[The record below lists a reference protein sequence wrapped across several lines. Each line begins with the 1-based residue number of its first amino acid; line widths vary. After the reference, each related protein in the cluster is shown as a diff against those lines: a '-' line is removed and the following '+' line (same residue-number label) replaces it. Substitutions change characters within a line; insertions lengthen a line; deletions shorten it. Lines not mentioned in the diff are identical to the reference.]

1 MRRIVLLGSIALAL
15 IGLSVPAAGSG
26 AASTPGVTPKL
37 VTIGGTYPLTGPASL
52 YATIPA
58 AMKAYFSY
66 VNGRKGADGRRGVF
80 GRQIKFVYLDDGYNP
95 ANTVQLTRQLV
106 EQTKVFAIVGSLGTE
121 PNLATRPYLN
131 SVKVPQMLV
140 ATGATTWG
148 RDWKQ
153 YPWTTG
159 WQPDYELEGKIYGRA
174 IAHNAGKQKIAVLYQ
189 NDDYGNDYLRGL
201 KAGLGAKAGN
211 IAGAEAY
218 DVTASDVKSQVAKL
232 RATGATVF
240 CIFATPK
247 FTIQAYVIAHA
258 LGWNPPVI
266 YTNSVS
272 GTSTF
277 LALAQKAGAG
287 ALVNNT
293 YTVQYQKDPSSPR
306 WANDSAMKL
315 YRQLLSRYAPQ
326 LNPNDNLN
334 AYGVA
339 VAEAFVELL
348 QKAGPNPT
356 RDSLLAAYRHWNQ
369 ANPFLIPGNIQHTDA
384 KSQFP
389 IRGEVIVKFGDG
401 VFTPVS
407 GLKIPKL

>member
-1 MRRIVLLGSIALAL
+1 MTFLRASAKVGASKASTAKEHPCAELVLIGCVALTL
-15 IGLSVPAAGSG
+15 IGLSIPAAGMG

-37 VTIGGTYPLTGPASL
+37 VTVGGTYPLTGPASL

-66 VNGRKGADGRRGVF
+66 VNARKGPDGRRGVF
-80 GRQIKFVYLDDGYNP
+80 GRQINFLYLDDGYNP

-121 PNLATRPYLN
+121 PNLAVRPYLN
-131 SVKVPQMLV
+131 AGKVPQMLV

-159 WQPDYELEGKIYGRA
+159 WQPDYELEGKIYGQT
-174 IAHNAGKQKIAVLYQ
+174 IAHNAGNQKIAVLYQ

-201 KAGLGAKAGN
+201 RAGLGAKAGN

-218 DVTASDVKSQVAKL
+218 DVTATDVKSQVAKL

-247 FTIQAYVIAHA
+247 FTIQSYVIAHA

-272 GTSTF
+272 GTTTF
-277 LALAQKAGAG
+277 LLDRAEVGRRQPRRQHVHRAVPEGSVQPAL
-287 ALVNNT
+287 
-293 YTVQYQKDPSSPR
+293 
-306 WANDSAMKL
+306 
-315 YRQLLSRYAPQ
+315 
-326 LNPNDNLN
+326 
-334 AYGVA
+334 
-339 VAEAFVELL
+339 
-348 QKAGPNPT
+348 
-356 RDSLLAAYRHWNQ
+356 
-369 ANPFLIPGNIQHTDA
+369 
-384 KSQFP
+384 
-389 IRGEVIVKFGDG
+389 GERRRR
-401 VFTPVS
+401 
-407 GLKIPKL
+407 